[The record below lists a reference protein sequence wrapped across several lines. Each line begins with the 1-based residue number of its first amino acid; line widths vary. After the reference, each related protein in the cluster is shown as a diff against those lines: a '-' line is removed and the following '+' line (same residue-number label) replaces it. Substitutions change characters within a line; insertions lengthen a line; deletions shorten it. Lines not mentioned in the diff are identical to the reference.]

1 MESDY
6 PGAYSGESLSCASEG
21 FGIPTVESRA
31 IYLER
36 DSRDINLC

>member
-6 PGAYSGESLSCASEG
+6 PRSYPAGSLSYASEG

-31 IYLER
+31 IHLER
-36 DSRDINLC
+36 DSRDINLH